1 MIYFIYNEITEGFS
15 HLNDDTNSKLTHMI
29 NKNMFT
35 SEESLNHKLDVYPN
49 PTNGIINIKSN
60 KNIDKIFIYDYFGNL
75 IKEFKPD
82 DKVNISEMNPGM
94 YFIGV
99 QSEGSFEKIKVIK
112 E

>member
-1 MIYFIYNEITEGFS
+1 
-15 HLNDDTNSKLTHMI
+15 MI
-29 NKNMFT
+29 NGNMF
-35 SEESLNHKLDVYPN
+35 SNEESSNYELDVQPN
-49 PTNGIINIKSN
+49 PTSGIINIMSN
-60 KNIDKIFIYDYFGNL
+60 KKIDKIYIYDYFGNL

-82 DKVNISEMNPGM
+82 DKLNISEMNPGM

>member
-1 MIYFIYNEITEGFS
+1 
-15 HLNDDTNSKLTHMI
+15 MI
-29 NKNMFT
+29 NENMFT
-35 SEESLNHKLDVYPN
+35 SEEFSDHKLDVYPN

-60 KNIDKIFIYDYFGNL
+60 KNIDKIFVYDFFGNL
-75 IKEFKPD
+75 IKEFKSE
-82 DKVNISEMNPGM
+82 KEVNISEMNPGM